1 MHKVKPMS
9 LTYRF
14 DHIHLL
20 SRDPKATAA
29 YYRKMFD
36 ARVIEGFSAD
46 GKPRI
51 DLDLNGQKIFIF
63 KVEPGE
69 DLPAA
74 PGGRYLGLDHF
85 GLIVDDLDAT
95 IAELKRRGAEFATEP
110 RTLGPGLKIVFLRAP
125 ENVRIEVLQRS

>member
-1 MHKVKPMS
+1 M

-20 SRDPKATAA
+20 SRDPKATAD

-36 ARVIEGFSAD
+36 AKVIEGVTNE

-51 DLDLNGQKIFIF
+51 DLNLNGLDIFIF
-63 KVEPGE
+63 KVNPGE
-69 DLPAA
+69 DVPSG
-74 PGGRYLGLDHF
+74 PSGRYLGLDHF
-85 GLIVDDLDAT
+85 GLIVDDLDVAV
-95 IAELKRRGAEFATEP
+95 AELKRRGAEFAVEP
-110 RTLGPGLKIVFLRAP
+110 HTLRPGLKIAFLRAP